1 MIRSGVTR
9 NRERLGRLERL
20 LEEERRETEER
31 ARQEAGP
38 EAPPE
43 DLESLMQGI
52 GQKYDLAEQLRRQA
66 DTSITDLGNR
76 LEALDRS
83 GTGGDLGEP
92 AEEGRKHLEELRRLF
107 FSIVEHLEEL
117 LREQADTHDQ
127 TATVQFEEQDRQ
139 QGLGLVDE
147 RQARHSATGESLA
160 GALARQADASAED
173 EDPRA
178 RESQEAL
185 AEAATEVRAAAGR
198 MLDASGVL
206 VEAVELADVQTTD
219 LESALEAQIRAME
232 HLEEAIRLLR
242 SSSQDRE
249 QQQGQ
254 QPQQQ
259 KQQEDEEMSQRQASR
274 RLQAIRDRE
283 AERQR
288 RNRQQEPP
296 EPVETDW

>member
-1 MIRSGVTR
+1 
-9 NRERLGRLERL
+9 
-20 LEEERRETEER
+20 
-31 ARQEAGP
+31 
-38 EAPPE
+38 
-43 DLESLMQGI
+43 
-52 GQKYDLAEQLRRQA
+52 
-66 DTSITDLGNR
+66 
-76 LEALDRS
+76 
-83 GTGGDLGEP
+83 
-92 AEEGRKHLEELRRLF
+92 
-107 FSIVEHLEEL
+107 
-117 LREQADTHDQ
+117 DTHDQ

-147 RQARHSATGESLA
+147 RPARPSATGETLA
-160 GALARQADASAED
+160 GALARQADDSAED

-219 LESALEAQIRAME
+219 LEPALEAQIRAME

-259 KQQEDEEMSQRQASR
+259 QQRGDEEMSQRQASR

-296 EPVETDW
+296 EPVEKDW